1 MVVPELAK
9 DGVDLGLRQSFPRR
23 KRPYHLGEDQPAA
36 AFASRPLEDPAFP
49 PKGPEPSHFFRGR
62 APPGVDHGP
71 IVGTPAAPSS
81 AGTLT
86 AMLLAIDLGNTN
98 LTFGLFEGDRLRHD
112 WRLAT
117 RRDSMPDELG
127 LLMVQLMRQDGFDPK
142 AVEAVVVA
150 SVVPPLNSSLVE
162 AIQRY
167 FGREPIMV
175 GPGIK
180 TGLKIH
186 YRDPKEVGADRIVA
200 AMAAFKKYG
209 GPLIIID
216 FGTGTTYDVVSKEG
230 DYLGGAIAPGMGISV
245 EALYDRAARLQ
256 RVELKA
262 PATVI
267 GRTTAE
273 SMQAGIIFGFTA
285 QVEGM
290 VARIRRELGEN
301 ARVIATGGL
310 AGLIAAETSVIELVD
325 QRLMLEGLRLIYDLN
340 A

>member
-1 MVVPELAK
+1 
-9 DGVDLGLRQSFPRR
+9 
-23 KRPYHLGEDQPAA
+23 
-36 AFASRPLEDPAFP
+36 
-49 PKGPEPSHFFRGR
+49 
-62 APPGVDHGP
+62 
-71 IVGTPAAPSS
+71 
-81 AGTLT
+81 
-86 AMLLAIDLGNTN
+86 MLLAIDLGNTN
-98 LTFGLFEGDRLRHD
+98 LTFGLFKGEELVHD

-127 LLMVQLMRQDGFDPK
+127 IAMLQLMRQEGFDPT
-142 AVEAVVVA
+142 AVDAVVVA

-167 FGREPIMV
+167 FGREPVMV

-216 FGTGTTYDVVSKEG
+216 FGTGTTYDVVSAEG

-245 EALYDRAARLQ
+245 DALYERAARLQ

-262 PATVI
+262 PPNVI

-285 QVEGM
+285 QVEGL
-290 VARIRRELGEN
+290 VARIRKELGQD
-301 ARVIATGGL
+301 ARVIATGGFS
-310 AGLIAAETSVIELVD
+310 GLIAAQTTVIEVVD
-325 QRLMLEGLRLIYDLN
+325 DRLMLEGLRLIYDMN

>member
-1 MVVPELAK
+1 
-9 DGVDLGLRQSFPRR
+9 
-23 KRPYHLGEDQPAA
+23 
-36 AFASRPLEDPAFP
+36 
-49 PKGPEPSHFFRGR
+49 
-62 APPGVDHGP
+62 
-71 IVGTPAAPSS
+71 
-81 AGTLT
+81 
-86 AMLLAIDLGNTN
+86 MLLAIDLGNTN
-98 LTFGLFEGDRLRHD
+98 LTFGLFEGDQLRHD

-127 LLMVQLMRQDGFDPK
+127 LLMVQLMRQEGFDPRS
-142 AVEAVVVA
+142 VDAVVVA
-150 SVVPPLNSSLVE
+150 SVVPPLNSALVQ
-162 AIQRY
+162 AIDRY
-167 FGREPIMV
+167 FDREPMVV

-245 EALYDRAARLQ
+245 EALYERAARLQ

-262 PATVI
+262 PLTVI

-290 VARIRRELGEN
+290 VDRIRKELGEQ
-301 ARVIATGGL
+301 ARVIATGGF
-310 AGLIAAETSVIELVD
+310 AGLIAAQTPIIELVD
-325 QRLMLEGLRLIYDLN
+325 QRLMLEGLRLIYDMN
-340 A
+340 V

>member
-1 MVVPELAK
+1 
-9 DGVDLGLRQSFPRR
+9 
-23 KRPYHLGEDQPAA
+23 
-36 AFASRPLEDPAFP
+36 
-49 PKGPEPSHFFRGR
+49 
-62 APPGVDHGP
+62 
-71 IVGTPAAPSS
+71 
-81 AGTLT
+81 
-86 AMLLAIDLGNTN
+86 MLLAIDLGNTN
-98 LTFGLFEGDRLRHD
+98 LTFGLFEGDRLKHD

-127 LLMVQLMRQDGFDPK
+127 LVMVQLIRQDGIDPA
-142 AVEAVVVA
+142 AVDAVVVA
-150 SVVPPLNSSLVE
+150 SVVPPLNASLLQ
-162 AIQRY
+162 AIERY
-167 FGREPIMV
+167 FGHQPLMV

-200 AMAAFKKYG
+200 AMAAFRKYG

-216 FGTGTTYDVVSKEG
+216 FGTGTTYDVVSRDG

-245 EALYDRAARLQ
+245 EALYERAARLQ

-262 PATVI
+262 PPTVI

-273 SMQAGIIFGFTA
+273 SMQAGIIFGYTA

-290 VARIRRELGEN
+290 VSRIRKELGEE
-301 ARVIATGGL
+301 ARVVATGGF
-310 AGLIAAETSVIELVD
+310 AGLIAAQTSIIEAVD
-325 QRLMLEGLRLIYDLN
+325 QRLMLEGLRLIHELN

>member
-1 MVVPELAK
+1 
-9 DGVDLGLRQSFPRR
+9 
-23 KRPYHLGEDQPAA
+23 
-36 AFASRPLEDPAFP
+36 
-49 PKGPEPSHFFRGR
+49 
-62 APPGVDHGP
+62 
-71 IVGTPAAPSS
+71 
-81 AGTLT
+81 
-86 AMLLAIDLGNTN
+86 MLLAIDLGNTN
-98 LTFGLFEGDRLRHD
+98 LTFGLFDGDRLVHD

-127 LLMVQLMRQDGFDPK
+127 IAMLQLIRQEGIDPK
-142 AVEAVVVA
+142 AVDAVVVA
-150 SVVPPLNSSLVE
+150 SVVPPLNVSLEQAVE
-162 AIQRY
+162 RY
-167 FGREPIMV
+167 FGHRPLMV

-216 FGTGTTYDVVSKEG
+216 FGTGTTYDVVSQEG

-245 EALYDRAARLQ
+245 EALYERAARLQ

-290 VARIRRELGEN
+290 VARIRKELGQQ
-301 ARVIATGGL
+301 ARVIATGGF
-310 AGLIAAETSVIELVD
+310 AGLIAAETPVIELVD
-325 QRLMLEGLRLIYDLN
+325 DRLMLDGLRLIYELN

>member
-1 MVVPELAK
+1 
-9 DGVDLGLRQSFPRR
+9 
-23 KRPYHLGEDQPAA
+23 
-36 AFASRPLEDPAFP
+36 
-49 PKGPEPSHFFRGR
+49 
-62 APPGVDHGP
+62 
-71 IVGTPAAPSS
+71 
-81 AGTLT
+81 
-86 AMLLAIDLGNTN
+86 MLLAIDLGNTN
-98 LTFGLFEGDRLRHD
+98 LTFGLFEGERLRHD

-127 LLMVQLMRQDGFDPK
+127 LTMVQLMRQEGFDAK
-142 AVEAVVVA
+142 SIDAVVVA

-167 FGREPIMV
+167 FGREPLMV
-175 GPGIK
+175 TPGLK

-245 EALYDRAARLQ
+245 DALYERAARLQ

-262 PATVI
+262 PSTVR

-273 SMQAGIIFGFTA
+273 RRQAGLLLACTA
-285 QVEGM
+285 R
-290 VARIRRELGEN
+290 A
-301 ARVIATGGL
+301 
-310 AGLIAAETSVIELVD
+310 AGT
-325 QRLMLEGLRLIYDLN
+325 
-340 A
+340 

>member
-1 MVVPELAK
+1 
-9 DGVDLGLRQSFPRR
+9 
-23 KRPYHLGEDQPAA
+23 
-36 AFASRPLEDPAFP
+36 
-49 PKGPEPSHFFRGR
+49 
-62 APPGVDHGP
+62 
-71 IVGTPAAPSS
+71 
-81 AGTLT
+81 
-86 AMLLAIDLGNTN
+86 MLLAIDLGNTN
-98 LTFGLFEGDRLRHD
+98 LTFGLFEAETLVHL

-127 LLMVQLMRQDGFDPK
+127 IAMVQLIRQEGFDPA
-142 AVEAVVVA
+142 AVDAVVVA

-167 FGREPIMV
+167 FGRDPVMV

-216 FGTGTTYDVVSKEG
+216 FGTGTTYDVVSAEG

-245 EALYDRAARLQ
+245 DALYERAARLQ

-262 PATVI
+262 PPNVI

-290 VARIRRELGEN
+290 VARIRTELGQD
-301 ARVIATGGL
+301 ARVIATGGFS
-310 AGLIAAETSVIELVD
+310 GLIAAQTTVIELVD
-325 QRLMLEGLRLIYDLN
+325 DRLMLEGLRLIYDMN
-340 A
+340 T

>member
-1 MVVPELAK
+1 
-9 DGVDLGLRQSFPRR
+9 
-23 KRPYHLGEDQPAA
+23 
-36 AFASRPLEDPAFP
+36 
-49 PKGPEPSHFFRGR
+49 
-62 APPGVDHGP
+62 
-71 IVGTPAAPSS
+71 
-81 AGTLT
+81 
-86 AMLLAIDLGNTN
+86 
-98 LTFGLFEGDRLRHD
+98 
-112 WRLAT
+112 
-117 RRDSMPDELG
+117 MPDELG
-127 LLMVQLMRQDGFDPK
+127 LLMVQLMRQEGFDPR
-142 AVEAVVVA
+142 AIDAVVVA

-162 AIQRY
+162 AITRY
-167 FGREPIMV
+167 FGREPMMV
-175 GPGIK
+175 GPGVK

-245 EALYDRAARLQ
+245 EALYERAARLQ

-290 VARIRRELGEN
+290 FERFSYELC
-301 ARVIATGGL
+301 AQASVIATGVV
-310 AGLIAAETSVIELVD
+310 AGLIAAQTPVIELVD
-325 QRLMLEGLRLIYDLN
+325 QRLMLEGLRLIYDMN
-340 A
+340 V

>member
-1 MVVPELAK
+1 
-9 DGVDLGLRQSFPRR
+9 
-23 KRPYHLGEDQPAA
+23 
-36 AFASRPLEDPAFP
+36 
-49 PKGPEPSHFFRGR
+49 
-62 APPGVDHGP
+62 
-71 IVGTPAAPSS
+71 
-81 AGTLT
+81 
-86 AMLLAIDLGNTN
+86 MLLAIDLGNTN
-98 LTFGLFEGDRLRHD
+98 LAFGLFEGDQLRHD

-127 LLMVQLMRQDGFDPK
+127 LVMVQLMRQEAVDPK
-142 AVEAVVVA
+142 SVEAVVVA
-150 SVVPPLNSSLVE
+150 SVIPPLNSSLIQ

-167 FGREPIMV
+167 FGHEPLMV
-175 GPGIK
+175 GPGVR

-186 YRDPKEVGADRIVA
+186 YRDPKEVGADRIGA

-216 FGTGTTYDVVSKEG
+216 FGTGTTYDVVSKDG

-245 EALYDRAARLQ
+245 DALYERAARLQ

-290 VARIRRELGEN
+290 VARIRKELGDH
-301 ARVIATGGL
+301 ARVIATGGF
-310 AGLIAAETSVIELVD
+310 AGLIAAETPVIELVD
-325 QRLMLEGLRLIYDLN
+325 QRLMLEGLRLIYELN

>member
-1 MVVPELAK
+1 
-9 DGVDLGLRQSFPRR
+9 
-23 KRPYHLGEDQPAA
+23 
-36 AFASRPLEDPAFP
+36 
-49 PKGPEPSHFFRGR
+49 
-62 APPGVDHGP
+62 
-71 IVGTPAAPSS
+71 
-81 AGTLT
+81 
-86 AMLLAIDLGNTN
+86 MLLAIDLGNTN
-98 LTFGLFEGDRLRHD
+98 LAFGLFEGDALRHD

-127 LLMVQLMRQDGFDPK
+127 LLMVQLMQQEGFDPK
-142 AVEAVVVA
+142 AVGAVVVA
-150 SVVPPLNSSLVE
+150 SVVPPLNSSRVQ
-162 AIQRY
+162 AIERY
-167 FGREPIMV
+167 FDREPMVV

-200 AMAAFKKYG
+200 TMAAFKKYG

-245 EALYDRAARLQ
+245 EALYERAARLQ

-273 SMQAGIIFGFTA
+273 SIQAGINLRFTA

-290 VARIRRELGEN
+290 VDRIRKELG
-301 ARVIATGGL
+301 AQPRVIATGGF
-310 AGLIAAETSVIELVD
+310 AGLIAAQTPVIELVD
-325 QRLMLEGLRLIYDLN
+325 QRLTLEGLRLIYEMN
-340 A
+340 V

>member
-1 MVVPELAK
+1 V
-9 DGVDLGLRQSFPRR
+9 
-23 KRPYHLGEDQPAA
+23 
-36 AFASRPLEDPAFP
+36 
-49 PKGPEPSHFFRGR
+49 
-62 APPGVDHGP
+62 
-71 IVGTPAAPSS
+71 
-81 AGTLT
+81 
-86 AMLLAIDLGNTN
+86 LLAIDLGNTN
-98 LTFGLFEGDRLRHD
+98 LTFGIFEGNQLRHD

-127 LLMVQLMRQDGFDPK
+127 LSMVQLMRQEGFDPK
-142 AVEAVVVA
+142 SVDAVVVA
-150 SVVPPLNSSLVE
+150 SVVPPLNSALVQ
-162 AIQRY
+162 AIERY
-167 FGREPIMV
+167 FDREPLVV
-175 GPGIK
+175 GPGVR

-216 FGTGTTYDVVSKEG
+216 FGTGTTYDVVSTEG

-245 EALYDRAARLQ
+245 EALYERAARLQ

-262 PATVI
+262 PSTVI

-290 VARIRRELGEN
+290 VDRIRKELGQKP
-301 ARVIATGGL
+301 RVIATGGF
-310 AGLIAAETSVIELVD
+310 AGLIAAQTAVIELVD
-325 QRLMLEGLRLIYDLN
+325 QRLMLEGLRLIYEMN
-340 A
+340 V

>member
-1 MVVPELAK
+1 
-9 DGVDLGLRQSFPRR
+9 
-23 KRPYHLGEDQPAA
+23 
-36 AFASRPLEDPAFP
+36 
-49 PKGPEPSHFFRGR
+49 
-62 APPGVDHGP
+62 
-71 IVGTPAAPSS
+71 
-81 AGTLT
+81 
-86 AMLLAIDLGNTN
+86 MLLAIDLGNTN

-127 LLMVQLMRQDGFDPK
+127 LAMVQLMRQEGFD
-142 AVEAVVVA
+142 ANTVDAVVLA
-150 SVVPPLNSSLVE
+150 SVVPPMNSALIE

-167 FGREPIMV
+167 FGHEPLIV

-200 AMAAFKKYG
+200 AMAAYRKYG

-216 FGTGTTYDVVSKEG
+216 FGTGTTYDVVSKDG

-245 EALYDRAARLQ
+245 EALYERAARLQ

-262 PATVI
+262 PSSTI
-267 GRTTAE
+267 GRSTAE
-273 SMQAGIIFGFTA
+273 SMQAGIIFGYTA

-290 VARIRRELGEN
+290 VARIRKELGN
-301 ARVIATGGL
+301 HARGVSTGGASGVWA
-310 AGLIAAETSVIELVD
+310 AG
-325 QRLMLEGLRLIYDLN
+325 G
-340 A
+340 